1 MCAPSV
7 AIDTIMPVETIIFER
22 ISNCAIFIFL
32 CVLCFCYASII
43 HRSADLSI
51 AFSIKSE
58 KKAKKIAVDF
68 AEKNRYVLPL
78 FFL

>member
-1 MCAPSV
+1 MIAARMMVNNIWLPFV
-7 AIDTIMPVETIIFER
+7 V
-22 ISNCAIFIFL
+22 
-32 CVLCFCYASII
+32 VVCYVSII
-43 HRSADLSI
+43 YRSADLSI

-58 KKAKKIAVDF
+58 KKSKKIAVDF